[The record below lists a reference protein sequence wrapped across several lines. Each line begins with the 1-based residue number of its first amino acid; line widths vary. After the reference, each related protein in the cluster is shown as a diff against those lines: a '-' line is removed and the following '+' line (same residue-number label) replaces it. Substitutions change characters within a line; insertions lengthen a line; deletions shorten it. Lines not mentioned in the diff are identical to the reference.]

1 MVSFIEGNYDKTNGG
16 LWIEE
21 NAVLPAQVATEAV
34 GAVPAGFT
42 KEYQVLAGVCASMSS
57 GFMLLNQRERVTYS
71 NASALRLLRL
81 NNRDRSTLQDFDVRD
96 HLLTLAADPQLART
110 ELDQVWEHLEQEHSA
125 ELVLT
130 DATAKWLRVQSFPV
144 RDEHGCL
151 LGRGVLLDDVTLERS
166 AAEARAETLAM
177 AAHELKT
184 PLAIIK
190 GCATTLLGGSA
201 RWDPSMQRE
210 MLQMIDVQSDR
221 LYDVL
226 NTLLDVW
233 RFDAGTQSLHLAQVQ
248 LSELLLQL
256 IQRWQKQAPE
266 HRFVLDL
273 PSNLPV
279 VLCDVLRIEQVVNH
293 LLNNAITYS
302 PPGKIVRVQLETNDV
317 EMRVSVADEGVGI
330 ASEHLDRIFDRFY
343 RVQRT
348 TLVSR
353 PQGHGDLHRDELSRQ
368 GGSGLGLA
376 AARSTIEAHGGKI
389 WADSLGVGQGATFY
403 FTLPFTPR
411 MSVSHAPLATVE
423 SVSSVASQ
431 RVRTVPLKQDRRV
444 HVLLAE
450 NDARLIRYLRANL
463 EEQQYKVQTISHG
476 VQFLRQIELEE
487 PDVIILSTQLADM
500 HGIELLQ
507 RLREFSNAPVM
518 MLYDTC
524 DEDERVQLFDLGCD
538 DLVMKPFSMKE
549 LLARVR
555 ALLRR
560 RSQPVEETQK
570 SSVFATGDLVIDY
583 AQHLVTV
590 RGLPVKLS
598 RTEYKLLSTLAQN
611 VDMVVTHELLL
622 EKVWGP
628 EYNRDIDFIW
638 VYISRLRRKV
648 EANSRRPE
656 YILTVPDVGYKL
668 AKIEKLTIGR
678 SVSKNVTYP
687 YSNQNCSLS
696 VKKRG
701 VPCASIVDTPCI
713 ALV

>member
-1 MVSFIEGNYDKTNGG
+1 MVSSIEGNYDKTNGG

-21 NAVLPAQVATEAV
+21 NAVLSVQTATNTV
-34 GAVPAGFT
+34 DAVPAGFT
-42 KEYQVLAGVCASMSS
+42 KEYQVLAGVCANMSS
-57 GFMLLNQRERVTYS
+57 GFILLNQRERVTYS
-71 NASALRLLRL
+71 NASALRLLHL
-81 NNRDRSTLQDFDVRD
+81 NNRDRTALQDFDVRD
-96 HLLTLAADPQLART
+96 HLLTLAADPLLART
-110 ELDQVWEHLEQEHSA
+110 ELDQVWEHLDQEHSA
-125 ELVLT
+125 ELMLT
-130 DATAKWLRVQSFPV
+130 DAAAKWLRVQSFPV
-144 RDEHGCL
+144 RDEHGRL
-151 LGRGVLLDDVTLERS
+151 LGRGILLDDVTLERS

-210 MLQMIDVQSDR
+210 MLQMIDAQSDR

-248 LSELLLQL
+248 PSELLLQL
-256 IQRWQKQAPE
+256 VKRWQKQAPE
-266 HRFVLDL
+266 HRFVLDI
-273 PSNLPV
+273 PPNVPT
-279 VLCDVLRIEQVVNH
+279 VLCDVLRIEQVINH

-302 PPGKIVRVQLETNDV
+302 PAGKIVRIQLETNDV
-317 EMRVSVADEGVGI
+317 EVRVSIADEGVGI

-348 TLVSR
+348 VLTSR
-353 PQGHGDLHRDELSRQ
+353 PQTSGGVREHIARDERRS
-368 GGSGLGLA
+368 GSGLGLA

-389 WADSLGVGQGATFY
+389 WADSSGLGQGTTFY

-411 MSVSHAPLATVE
+411 MSVAHAPLAAAG
-423 SVSSVASQ
+423 SVSSAVSQ
-431 RVRTVPLKQDRRV
+431 RVHTAPLKLDRRV
-444 HVLLAE
+444 NVLLAE
-450 NDARLIRYLRANL
+450 NDARLVRYLRANL
-463 EEQQYKVQTISHG
+463 EEQQYRVQTISHG

-487 PDVIILSTQLADM
+487 PDIIILSTQLADM
-500 HGIELLQ
+500 HGMELLQ

-524 DEDERVQLFDLGCD
+524 DEDERVQLLDLGCD
-538 DLVMKPFSMKE
+538 DLVMRPFSMKE

-560 RSQPVEETQK
+560 RSQPAEQTQK
-570 SSVFATGDLVIDY
+570 SSTFSTGDLTIDY

-638 VYISRLRRKV
+638 VYISRLRRKI

-668 AKIEKLTIGR
+668 T
-678 SVSKNVTYP
+678 
-687 YSNQNCSLS
+687 
-696 VKKRG
+696 KR
-701 VPCASIVDTPCI
+701 
-713 ALV
+713 

>member
-1 MVSFIEGNYDKTNGG
+1 MVSSIEGNYDKTNGG

-21 NAVLPAQVATEAV
+21 NAVLSVQTATNTV
-34 GAVPAGFT
+34 DAVPAGFT
-42 KEYQVLAGVCASMSS
+42 KEYQVLAGVCANMSS
-57 GFMLLNQRERVTYS
+57 GFILLNQRERVTYS
-71 NASALRLLRL
+71 NASALRLLHL
-81 NNRDRSTLQDFDVRD
+81 NNRDRTALQDFDVRD
-96 HLLTLAADPQLART
+96 HLLTLAADPLLART
-110 ELDQVWEHLEQEHSA
+110 ELDQVWEHLDQEHSA
-125 ELVLT
+125 ELMLT
-130 DATAKWLRVQSFPV
+130 DAAAKWLRVQSFPV
-144 RDEHGCL
+144 RDEHGRL
-151 LGRGVLLDDVTLERS
+151 LGRGILLDDVTLERS

-210 MLQMIDVQSDR
+210 MLQMIDAQSDR

-248 LSELLLQL
+248 PSELLLQL
-256 IQRWQKQAPE
+256 VKRWQKQAPE
-266 HRFVLDL
+266 HRFVLDI
-273 PSNLPV
+273 PPNVPT
-279 VLCDVLRIEQVVNH
+279 VLCDVLRIEQVINH

-302 PPGKIVRVQLETNDV
+302 PKGKIVRIQLETNDV
-317 EMRVSVADEGVGI
+317 EVRVSIADEGVGI

-348 TLVSR
+348 VLTSR
-353 PQGHGDLHRDELSRQ
+353 PQTSGGVREHIARDERRS
-368 GGSGLGLA
+368 GSGLGLA

-389 WADSLGVGQGATFY
+389 WADSSGLGQGTTFY

-411 MSVSHAPLATVE
+411 MSVAHAPLAAAG
-423 SVSSVASQ
+423 SVSSAVSQ
-431 RVRTVPLKQDRRV
+431 RVHTAPLKLDRRV
-444 HVLLAE
+444 NVLLAE
-450 NDARLIRYLRANL
+450 NDARLVRYLRANL
-463 EEQQYKVQTISHG
+463 EEQQYRVQTISHG

-487 PDVIILSTQLADM
+487 PDIIILSTQLADM
-500 HGIELLQ
+500 HGMELLQ

-524 DEDERVQLFDLGCD
+524 DEDERVQLLDLGCD
-538 DLVMKPFSMKE
+538 DLVMRPFSMKE

-560 RSQPVEETQK
+560 RSQPAEQTQK
-570 SSVFATGDLVIDY
+570 SSTFSTGDLTIDY

-638 VYISRLRRKV
+638 VYISRLRRKI

-668 AKIEKLTIGR
+668 T
-678 SVSKNVTYP
+678 
-687 YSNQNCSLS
+687 
-696 VKKRG
+696 KR
-701 VPCASIVDTPCI
+701 
-713 ALV
+713 